1 MEYRL
6 AKARVAGSN
15 PVSRSLKSSSYDTFV
30 AACFLSCTQFAHNL
44 WKVVIINDKRDTPV
58 NDILFLSASSIDKEF
73 SQIYAHDEAFT
84 YNLHKRIIRKEISY
98 TPVVIP
104 FLRNIF
110 Q

>member
-1 MEYRL
+1 MLPET
-6 AKARVAGSN
+6 
-15 PVSRSLKSSSYDTFV
+15 P
-30 AACFLSCTQFAHNL
+30 CTQFAHNL

-104 FLRNIF
+104 FVRNKIKREVCTSQF
-110 Q
+110 SCFHVS

>member
-1 MEYRL
+1 MLPET
-6 AKARVAGSN
+6 
-15 PVSRSLKSSSYDTFV
+15 P
-30 AACFLSCTQFAHNL
+30 CTQFAHNL

-98 TPVVIP
+98 TLVVIP